1 MNELAQLVPTN
12 IDFSILASLFG
23 SQSAPIPYV
32 EMLFVL
38 GSMAAPFLFMC
49 FENKEAWER
58 YGFFNVLGQCF
69 GRVALDIGLV
79 IGICGSAIGVV
90 ALTLSPQGPQ
100 SDYTRS
106 ISIGLLTMLWGGIY
120 VGLGYFIHNPAIAIK
135 ARISKWGVCFSLY
148 CAGTGF
154 YLMSFMTNLE
164 YSSTFL
170 LPLLSD
176 VFVPYWIVFALCILS
191 LPSAGKPWVVSLTD
205 ANLLA
210 TIGGLGMGIVLWFTS
225 GGGYEEGRAAI
236 FTCALVLMWGCLFYV
251 IAYIFSLYLGTQEQ
265 GNYQTKT
272 WHLSEAAVF
281 FIFLLYAPVGA
292 TEWQRE
298 SKDQAVQE
306 ANNQAQQQEIDA
318 LKAQIAILMKP
329 AEKASDT

>member
-1 MNELAQLVPTN
+1 MNELAQLIPKD

-23 SQSAPIPYV
+23 SQSEIPFIEIV
-32 EMLFVL
+32 FVFS
-38 GSMAAPFLFMC
+38 SMAAPILFMC
-49 FENKEAWER
+49 FENKEAWQR
-58 YGFFNVLGQCF
+58 YGFFNIFGQCF

-90 ALTLSPQGPQ
+90 AMTLSPQV
-100 SDYTRS
+100 DYTRS
-106 ISIGLLTMLWGGIY
+106 FSIALLTMLWGGIF
-120 VGLGYFIHNPAIAIK
+120 VGLGYFVHNPAIAIK
-135 ARISKWGVCFSLY
+135 ARISKWGVCFSLFF
-148 CAGTGF
+148 AGAGF
-154 YLMSFMTNLE
+154 CSMSVMTNLE

-170 LPLLSD
+170 LPILSEA
-176 VFVPYWIVFALCILS
+176 FVPYWIIFGLCIGS
-191 LPSAGKPWVVSLTD
+191 LHLAGKPWVVCLTD

-272 WHLSEAAVF
+272 WHLSEGAVF

-306 ANNQAQQQEIDA
+306 ANNQAQELRIEQLE
-318 LKAQIAILMKP
+318 AQIAVLMEQSRE
-329 AEKASDT
+329 ARID

>member
-1 MNELAQLVPTN
+1 
-12 IDFSILASLFG
+12 
-23 SQSAPIPYV
+23 
-32 EMLFVL
+32 
-38 GSMAAPFLFMC
+38 
-49 FENKEAWER
+49 
-58 YGFFNVLGQCF
+58 
-69 GRVALDIGLV
+69 
-79 IGICGSAIGVV
+79 
-90 ALTLSPQGPQ
+90 
-100 SDYTRS
+100 
-106 ISIGLLTMLWGGIY
+106 
-120 VGLGYFIHNPAIAIK
+120 
-135 ARISKWGVCFSLY
+135 
-148 CAGTGF
+148 
-154 YLMSFMTNLE
+154 
-164 YSSTFL
+164 
-170 LPLLSD
+170 
-176 VFVPYWIVFALCILS
+176 LCILS

-210 TIGGLGMGIVLWFTS
+210 TIGGLGMGIVLWFTT

-306 ANNQAQQQEIDA
+306 ANNQAQELRIEQLEAQLVELRA
-318 LKAQIAILMKP
+318 LIKSK
-329 AEKASDT
+329 ETS

>member
-1 MNELAQLVPTN
+1 M
-12 IDFSILASLFG
+12 
-23 SQSAPIPYV
+23 
-32 EMLFVL
+32 
-38 GSMAAPFLFMC
+38 
-49 FENKEAWER
+49 
-58 YGFFNVLGQCF
+58 
-69 GRVALDIGLV
+69 
-79 IGICGSAIGVV
+79 
-90 ALTLSPQGPQ
+90 TLSPQV
-100 SDYTRS
+100 DYTRGFS
-106 ISIGLLTMLWGGIY
+106 IALLTMLWGGIF
-120 VGLGYFIHNPAIAIK
+120 VGLGYFVHNPAIAIK
-135 ARISKWGVCFSLY
+135 ARISKWGVFFSLY

-154 YLMSFMTNLE
+154 YLMSLMTNLE
-164 YSSTFL
+164 YGSTFL
-170 LPLLSD
+170 LPMFSEA
-176 VFVPYWIVFALCILS
+176 FVPYWIIFALCIGS
-191 LPSAGKPWVVSLTD
+191 LHLARKPWVVSLTD

-272 WHLSEAAVF
+272 WHLSEGAVF

-306 ANNQAQQQEIDA
+306 ANNQAQQQEIDD
-318 LKAQIAILMKP
+318 LKAQIAILMKQ
-329 AEKASDT
+329 AEKT